1 MSNIKVSDG
10 QNISLAD
17 AICRCGF
24 KRLDDQQ
31 FELTDGNKKFV
42 LSNLVGVVREIQV
55 LEENIQAGSANGPQ
69 EIKHQKQV
77 QKKDDIQLA
86 ADPLEK
92 KDLDEEN
99 ARETKALEQN
109 GFHIIGEDGYQTSS
123 TDYKQTKKSNKK
135 SYSV

>member
-1 MSNIKVSDG
+1 MTKVIDG

-42 LSNLVGVVREIQV
+42 LSNLVGVVKEIQV
-55 LEENIQAGSANGPQ
+55 LEENIQAAGSANGQQ
-69 EIKHQKQV
+69 EIKHQKQIN
-77 QKKDDIQLA
+77 KKDDIQLA
-86 ADPLEK
+86 ADPIEK

-99 ARETKALEQN
+99 QTKALEQN